1 MSRHFRTIFARMLG
15 LRPPAMQVA
24 ALCICPETSRV
35 LLITSRGTGRWIIP
49 KGWPMAGRTLAQA
62 AMQEAW
68 EESGVQGEV
77 SETPIGRYHYD
88 KEQDRSFAIPIDVRV
103 FPVRVSALADD
114 FPEASQRTRK
124 WFTPAE
130 AAELVDE
137 SGLKQLLRS
146 LKASSVP

>member
-24 ALCICPETSRV
+24 ALCICPATSRV

-49 KGWPMAGRTLAQA
+49 KGWPMPGRSLAQA

-103 FPVRVSALADD
+103 FPVTVSALADD
-114 FPEASQRTRK
+114 FPEAAQRKRQ
-124 WFTPAE
+124 WFTPLE

-137 SGLKQLLRS
+137 TGLKQLLRG
-146 LKASSVP
+146 LKLPPMS